1 MTAPA
6 RSLPQIIRGHG
17 YTPEW
22 WRPDTIAG
30 LTVAAMLVP
39 QAMAYAELGGL
50 PPAAGFRAALVA
62 LPVYALLGTS
72 RHLGVGP
79 EPGTA
84 VLAAL
89 TVMPLAAGDPD
100 RYLALMAAMAGIVGL
115 FSLLAGALRLGFI
128 AELLSKPVLIGYIT
142 GVGLT
147 LLSSQLASLFGADV
161 TAGDFFPRFW
171 QLLTRLGSIDATTT
185 AVGIGTLLVILGLRR
200 TRPTAPG
207 ALIGLG
213 LATIAVSVFDLGT
226 GTVGEIDAALP
237 SFALPDV
244 GASDLVSLLGPS
256 AGLLLIAYTD
266 NILTAR
272 SIATKQGYGIDPN
285 RELVALGAVNAVGA
299 LGGGFPMSSSASR
312 SIVPATLGSRT
323 QMSSLVS
330 FVAVIA
336 VLVAGRSL
344 LAEIPRAALA
354 AVVVAAAFAVID
366 IAGFAS
372 LWKVSRTEAAL
383 AAVTCLAILTVDL
396 LFGVLVALVLSGLV
410 MLQRVARPHD
420 AILGQGGEGLDG
432 WIDVRDQRAH
442 IQHGLLVY
450 RFDAPLFFANA
461 DEYAKRLIAA
471 FEQNPGEETH
481 VILDFEGIG
490 SLDSTAAERLE
501 QLHEQLSQDQLT
513 IAVARANDDVIGV
526 MERSGLIDAIGR
538 EHIHPTINAAV
549 ADFRRRSS

>member
-1 MTAPA
+1 M
-6 RSLPQIIRGHG
+6 
-17 YTPEW
+17 
-22 WRPDTIAG
+22 
-30 LTVAAMLVP
+30 
-39 QAMAYAELGGL
+39 
-50 PPAAGFRAALVA
+50 
-62 LPVYALLGTS
+62 
-72 RHLGVGP
+72 
-79 EPGTA
+79 
-84 VLAAL
+84 
-89 TVMPLAAGDPD
+89 
-100 RYLALMAAMAGIVGL
+100 
-115 FSLLAGALRLGFI
+115 
-128 AELLSKPVLIGYIT
+128 
-142 GVGLT
+142 
-147 LLSSQLASLFGADV
+147 
-161 TAGDFFPRFW
+161 
-171 QLLTRLGSIDATTT
+171 
-185 AVGIGTLLVILGLRR
+185 
-200 TRPTAPG
+200 
-207 ALIGLG
+207 
-213 LATIAVSVFDLGT
+213 
-226 GTVGEIDAALP
+226 
-237 SFALPDV
+237 
-244 GASDLVSLLGPS
+244 
-256 AGLLLIAYTD
+256 
-266 NILTAR
+266 
-272 SIATKQGYGIDPN
+272 
-285 RELVALGAVNAVGA
+285 NAVGA

-396 LFGVLVALVLSGLV
+396 LFGVLVAIVLSGLV

-471 FEQNPGEETH
+471 FEQNPGDETH

-490 SLDSTAAERLE
+490 SLDTTAAERLE
-501 QLHEQLSQDQLT
+501 QLHDQLSQDQLT

-526 MERSGLIDAIGR
+526 MERSGLIDAMAANTPPHHQRRGR
-538 EHIHPTINAAV
+538 RFPSPVQLIRLPAARWEP
-549 ADFRRRSS
+549 RRWPDQRSSSPGLVGYGPTMSPSQIVSQFMTAVDSV

>member
-1 MTAPA
+1 
-6 RSLPQIIRGHG
+6 
-17 YTPEW
+17 
-22 WRPDTIAG
+22 
-30 LTVAAMLVP
+30 MLVP

-50 PPAAGFRAALVA
+50 PPSAGFRAALVA
-62 LPVYALLGTS
+62 LPIYAVLGTS
-72 RHLGVGP
+72 RHLGIGP

-89 TVMPLAAGDPD
+89 TVAPLAGGDPD

-115 FSLLAGALRLGFI
+115 FSLLAGVLRLGFI

-147 LLSSQLASLFGADV
+147 LLSSQLSSLLGADV

-171 QLLTRLGSIDATTT
+171 QLITRLGSIDAVTTV
-185 AVGIGTLLVILGLRR
+185 VGIGTLSVILGLRKIV
-200 TRPTAPG
+200 PTAPG
-207 ALIGLG
+207 ALIGLFF
-213 LATIAVSVFDLGT
+213 ATIAVALFDLDT
-226 GTVGEIDAALP
+226 GTVGEIEAALP
-237 SFALPDV
+237 SFAVPDV
-244 GASDLVSLLGPS
+244 SGSDLRSLLGPA

-272 SIATKQGYGIDPN
+272 SIATKQGYRIDPN
-285 RELVALGAVNAVGA
+285 RELVALGAVNAAGA

-323 QMSSLVS
+323 QLSSLVS
-330 FVAVIA
+330 FAAVIT

-366 IAGFAS
+366 IAGFRT
-372 LWKVSRTEAAL
+372 LWRVSRTEAAL

-420 AILGQGGEGLDG
+420 AILGRGEGLAG
-432 WIDVRDQRAH
+432 WIDVRDQRAR
-442 IQHGLLVY
+442 IEQGLLVY

-461 DEYAKRLIAA
+461 DEYAKRLVTA
-471 FEQNPGEETH
+471 FERNPGEETH

-501 QLHEQLSQDQLT
+501 QLHEQLSRDEMT
-513 IAVARANDDVIGV
+513 IAVARANEDVIA
-526 MERSGLIDAIGR
+526 MMTRSGLADVIGR